1 VKNKEVVNIL
11 QEIADL
17 LEMKDVQWKPRA
29 YRKAAREISSLSED
43 IADIHQ
49 QEELGEIEGVGSGIA
64 EKITEYLETGEIK
77 DYRQL
82 KQELPIDIE
91 ALIAVEGLGPKSVK
105 KLYEALEITNLEEL
119 KQAAHQEKIEDI
131 EGFGEKSQQKILD
144 HIDMAIMNKQR
155 MLLGEAWPIANEL
168 REKLLDSEHFNK
180 LDIAGSFR
188 RRKPTVGD
196 LDVLAASD
204 NPKQAMEGFCS
215 LPDIKEVLSK
225 GETKSAIEVFGGLH
239 IDLRIIDADSY
250 GSALNYFTGSKD
262 HGIQLRKIA
271 QDQNKKLSEYGVFK
285 ADENEEEGEKLAGKT
300 EAEVY
305 EELGLTYIEPE
316 LREDTGEIEAAQK
329 DALPELVKL
338 EHIKGDMQ
346 MHTTHS
352 DGSDSIEEMAD
363 KAEKMGYEYITIT
376 DHGPTVSVTGG
387 MELEGFKEQ
396 QKIVKEVN
404 DKYEVEIL
412 QGVEADIVEGGL
424 DFNPNECEF
433 FDVVLAAMH
442 NETSNPTKDAVK
454 TFNNWPIDIWAHPLN
469 RKVNKRSP
477 IDYDLDK
484 VMQAA
489 AKNDVAVEIN
499 ASPDRLD
506 LPWRLVKKYRDKVKF
521 VISTDS
527 HSTSNL
533 EFMKFGVFQA
543 RRGWLEKEQVLNTQS
558 LSEVLD
564 FFEK

>member
-1 VKNKEVVNIL
+1 MKNKEIANIL

-17 LEMKDVQWKPRA
+17 LEMKDIQWKPSA
-29 YRKAAREISSLSED
+29 YRKAAREVSSLSED
-43 IADIHQ
+43 ITDIYQ
-49 QEELGEIEGVGSGIA
+49 REELEEVDGVGSGIA
-64 EKITEYLETGEIK
+64 EKIAEYLETGEIE
-77 DYRQL
+77 DYQQL
-82 KQELPIDIE
+82 KQELPVDIE
-91 ALIAVEGLGPKSVK
+91 ALTAVEGLGPKSVK

-119 KQAAHQEKIEDI
+119 KQAAQQEKIENI

-155 MLLGEAWPIANEL
+155 MLLGEAWPIAKDL
-168 REKLLDSEHFNK
+168 KEKLQQSKYFNRV
-180 LDIAGSFR
+180 DIAGSFR

-196 LDVLAASD
+196 LDVLATSD
-204 NPKQAMEGFCS
+204 NPNQAMEEFCS

-225 GETKSAIEVFGGLH
+225 GETKSAIEVSGNLH

-262 HGIQLRKIA
+262 HGIHLRKLA
-271 QDQNKKLSEYGVFK
+271 QDQDKKLSEYGVFK
-285 ADENEEEGEKLAGKT
+285 SDKNNEDEEKLAGKT

-316 LREDTGEIEAAQK
+316 LREDTGEIEVAQK
-329 DALPELVKL
+329 NELPGLVELDQ
-338 EHIKGDMQ
+338 IKGDMQ

-352 DGSDSIEEMAD
+352 DGSDSIEEMAE

-387 MELEGFKEQ
+387 MELEGFKQ
-396 QKIVKEVN
+396 QKEIIDKVN
-404 DKYEVEIL
+404 KKYEVGIL
-412 QGVEADIVEGGL
+412 QGVEADIIEGGL
-424 DFNPNECEF
+424 DFTAKECEF

-469 RKVNKRSP
+469 RKVNKRRP
-477 IDYDLDK
+477 IDFDLDK

-506 LPWRLVKKYRDKVKF
+506 LPWRLVKQYRDEVEF

-533 EFMKFGVFQA
+533 ELMKFGVFQA
-543 RRGWLEKEQVLNTQS
+543 RRGWLEKEDIINTQS
-558 LSEVLD
+558 LSKVLD